1 MRRERHGGSDGA
13 RRVREVDGAS
23 LAVMPEVEAENDCG
37 RQHTNCGE
45 GVSRGG
51 SAVAKLTT
59 DYAGTKKGRTR
70 RRGAVRVV

>member
-51 SAVAKLTT
+51 SAVAKLTNKLR
-59 DYAGTKKGRTR
+59 GNEERTYST
-70 RRGAVRVV
+70 